1 MICVI
6 LYNKKR
12 IPRSSHNFFFFFGF
26 QWVQGIKKST
36 HKKGK
41 SGRGKGD
48 GARGR
53 GELEKKS
60 RSSFEIYA
68 PMASHFASVRKFFKQ
83 NSILRPP
90 QLTLSLRKSS
100 STRSNHSTS
109 PHPPHPP
116 TPPVQH
122 STPLRER
129 EGGCC
134 GPVGLIKSRFTLILI
149 HAKPFLPFVFS
160 LIYAAN
166 TQREEEREG
175 EIGG

>member
-1 MICVI
+1 M
-6 LYNKKR
+6 
-12 IPRSSHNFFFFFGF
+12 
-26 QWVQGIKKST
+26 
-36 HKKGK
+36 
-41 SGRGKGD
+41 
-48 GARGR
+48 
-53 GELEKKS
+53 EKKS

-109 PHPPHPP
+109 PHPPHR
-116 TPPVQH
+116 TPSH
-122 STPLRER
+122 STPR

-166 TQREEEREG
+166 TERQSGRERGGVRREAKVG
-175 EIGG
+175 AGAEISCSLGAPLSASGVSCHANSPSSDK

>member
-1 MICVI
+1 M
-6 LYNKKR
+6 
-12 IPRSSHNFFFFFGF
+12 GA
-26 QWVQGIKKST
+26 G
-36 HKKGK
+36 HKKK
-41 SGRGKGD
+41 YPQKRQQRKGD
-48 GARGR
+48 GAR

-109 PHPPHPP
+109 PHPPHPT
-116 TPPVQH
+116 TPPLQH
-122 STPLRER
+122 STPLREM

-166 TQREEEREG
+166 TERGREREREVEEG
-175 EIGG
+175 FKGRGQSRCRS

>member
-1 MICVI
+1 M
-6 LYNKKR
+6 
-12 IPRSSHNFFFFFGF
+12 
-26 QWVQGIKKST
+26 QGIKT
-36 HKKGK
+36 RKK
-41 SGRGKGD
+41 RQQHKGD
-48 GARGR
+48 AARER
-53 GELEKKS
+53 VGELEKKKS

-109 PHPPHPP
+109 PHPLTIHPP
-116 TPPVQH
+116 TPTMQH
-122 STPLRER
+122 STLR

-166 TQREEEREG
+166 THRKRERKRGQRGERKRVS
-175 EIGG
+175 GGGA